1 MTTASTRQTSS
12 PPPFWLIW
20 LLRRSLSSADFDV
33 AFGDLAEGY
42 EHCAAHHGKHRANLW
57 LLRDIMHDIPAML
70 GRHLYW
76 RLIMLKNYFKVAFR
90 NIKRQRLYA
99 AINILGLAIGMAGCL
114 LIFLWVQ
121 DELSYDRYHSKA
133 DQIFRVEREM
143 HFREL
148 HGQVPITAGTYG
160 EALVMDY
167 PEIEDFCRIDGLN
180 LTLRDHRQVFREQEA
195 IAADAT
201 LFTLF
206 DFKLEKGDKEEALI
220 APQTVVLTRE
230 AALRYLGTEDA
241 LGKTLPI
248 QWDGEL
254 QDFQVTGIMKP
265 VKPNSHFSFDM
276 AISIENYGP
285 RRLGH
290 WAANFLYTYVQLSKT
305 ADIAALE
312 AGFGDFVMKH
322 LAAPYAPY
330 LPEGANPLDVTKI
343 RMKPMTDI
351 HLHPSEQWEIE
362 PQGSQSSVVIFSAIA
377 ILILVIACINFIN
390 LSTARAAK
398 RALEVGL
405 RKTVGAHTSA
415 LRGQFISESVFLAS
429 AAAVIAVTGMTAALP
444 AFNSLAAKSI
454 SILDLFKGG
463 NILVLAGI
471 ILVTGVLAGL
481 YPAFYLSSFDP
492 VKVLKGEMRKG
503 KKRQSFRR
511 SMTVIQFIISITL
524 IVSTLVVMRQMEF
537 IQNKELG
544 FDRENVLIVNPMR
557 NIDQARYQPFYNAIT
572 QDSRILMADYS
583 TNRPGEA
590 IYSDTVFRI
599 EGKDDNFLSH
609 HWQVGY
615 NFIDVMKMKM
625 VTGRNFSRAFASDSS
640 GAIVNQAAA
649 RAFGFSPEEAIGKH
663 IMRPTGTDQDIDLT
677 IVGVVEDFH
686 FKTLHMDVEAATMIL
701 RPEFGGR
708 LAIRLSP
715 GNVMQAVQFVQSTWE
730 RHFPEEPFQYYFLD
744 DSLMSRYAKEMQ
756 MRNLFLVFAGLSIA
770 VACLGLFG
778 LASYTAEEKTKEI
791 GIRKVMGASVP
802 SIILALLQ
810 QFTRWVLIANVVAW
824 PVAWL
829 LMRRWLEDF
838 AVRIHITMDIF
849 FIAALTA
856 LVIAILTVTAQAV
869 KAALANPVKSL
880 KYQ

>member
-1 MTTASTRQTSS
+1 MMNNPGCS
-12 PPPFWLIW
+12 PTHPPLWLTW
-20 LLRRSLSSADFDV
+20 LLQQTLSTADFDV

-42 EHCAAHHGKHRANLW
+42 RHCAAHHGQHRANLW
-57 LLRDIMHDIPAML
+57 LLQDILHDIPAML
-70 GRHLYW
+70 GRHFYW

-121 DELSYDRYHSKA
+121 DERSYDRYHSKA
-133 DQIFRVEREM
+133 SQIFRVEREM
-143 HFREL
+143 HFRDL

-167 PEIEDFCRIDGLN
+167 PEIEDFCRIDALN

-206 DFKLEKGDKEEALI
+206 DFELEKGDKEEALI

-230 AALRYLGTEDA
+230 AAQRYLGTEDA

-248 QWDGEL
+248 QWGGEL
-254 QDFQVTGIMKP
+254 YDFQVTGIMEP
-265 VKPNSHFSFDM
+265 VRDNSHFTFDM

-285 RRLGH
+285 MRLGH
-290 WAANFLYTYVQLSKT
+290 WAANFLYTYVQLSES
-305 ADIAALE
+305 AEVAVLE
-312 AGFGDFVMKH
+312 AGMGDFVMKH

-330 LPEGANPLDVTKI
+330 LPEGTNPLDVTKI

-351 HLHPSEQWEIE
+351 HLHPSEQWEIA

-377 ILILVIACINFIN
+377 LLILIIACINFIN

-405 RKTVGAHTSA
+405 RKTVGAHTAA
-415 LRGQFISESVFLAS
+415 LRAQFISESVFLAAT
-429 AAAVIAVTGMTAALP
+429 AALIAVAGMAAALP
-444 AFNSLAAKSI
+444 AFNALAAKSI
-454 SILDLFKGG
+454 SIWSLFKGG
-463 NILVLAGI
+463 NILIFMSIIVITGI
-471 ILVTGVLAGL
+471 FSGL

-503 KKRQSFRR
+503 KKRQAFRR
-511 SMTVIQFIISITL
+511 SMTVMQFVISITL

-537 IQNKELG
+537 IQHKELG

-557 NIDQARYQPFYNAIT
+557 NIDQARYQPFYNAMV
-572 QDSRILMADYS
+572 QDSRIINADYS

-609 HWQVGY
+609 QWEVGY
-615 NFIDVMKMKM
+615 DFIDVMKMTM
-625 VTGRNFSRAFASDSS
+625 VAGRNFNRAMATDSS
-640 GAIVNQAAA
+640 SAVVNEAAA

-663 IMRPTGTDQDIDLT
+663 IVRPTGTDQDIDLI

-686 FKTLHMDVEAATMIL
+686 FKTLHLDVEPATMIL

-715 GNVMQAVQFVQSTWE
+715 GQVMQAVNFVQSTWE
-730 RHFPEEPFQYYFLD
+730 QHFPEEPFQYYFLD
-744 DSLMSRYAKEMQ
+744 DSLMSRYAREMQ

-791 GIRKVMGASVP
+791 GIRKVMGASIP
-802 SIILALLQ
+802 NIILNLLKE
-810 QFTRWVLIANVVAW
+810 FTRWVLMANVVAW
-824 PVAWL
+824 PLAWL
-829 LMRRWLEDF
+829 LMQRWLEDF
-838 AVRIHITMDIF
+838 AVRINLSIDLF
-849 FIAALTA
+849 LIAALTA
-856 LVIAILTVTAQAV
+856 LIIALLTVAAQAI
-869 KAALANPVKSL
+869 KASLANPVKSL